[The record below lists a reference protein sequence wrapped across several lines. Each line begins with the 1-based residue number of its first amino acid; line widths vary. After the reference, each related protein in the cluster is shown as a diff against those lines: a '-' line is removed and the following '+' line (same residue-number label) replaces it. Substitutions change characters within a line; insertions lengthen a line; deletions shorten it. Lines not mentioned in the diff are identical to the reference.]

1 MAKESDPDS
10 RPITVEELIARTSDE
25 NAFPRADSLSVR
37 RAATGRKAAS
47 ADDSGPTA
55 SGMPGYTPPPAKT
68 RNRVVGASGMPAY
81 TPSGDAKR
89 PADSANVVTGIIPVV
104 SGGEDDSDRLD
115 TGELRAVDPDDL
127 LGEDLP
133 SGGQPADDRASR
145 TDTGTIPAAAAAVGA
160 AGAGTDEGD
169 ETAVADA
176 ADGFD
181 DFDDNDDAEG
191 GDHLASS
198 DELEAAQRADAET
211 AESATDTDEDSAAD
225 RSPIWSWLG
234 LIGEVILGVAVGAGL
249 FWGFTV
255 LWKQYVYFALILAVL
270 VIFAIVTFAYVLRK
284 RDLPTTLL
292 ALAVGLIV
300 TIGPLVLLV

>member
-47 ADDSGPTA
+47 ADESAPTA
-55 SGMPGYTPPPAKT
+55 SGMPEYTPPAAKP
-68 RNRVVGASGMPAY
+68 RNRVVGASGMPAH
-81 TPSGDAKR
+81 TPSGDDERRTDERRKD
-89 PADSANVVTGIIPVV
+89 PATAVTGIIPVV
-104 SGGEDDSDRLD
+104 SDDEDSDRLD
-115 TGELRAVDPDDL
+115 TGELRPVDPDDL
-127 LGEDLP
+127 VGEDLP
-133 SGGQPADDRASR
+133 AGESPAADDAKRPA
-145 TDTGTIPAAAAAVGA
+145 TGAIPAAAGA
-160 AGAGTDEGD
+160 ALIGARGKGE
-169 ETAVADA
+169 A
-176 ADGFD
+176 ATTGEAD
-181 DFDDNDDAEG
+181 DFVDVDDAEG
-191 GDHLASS
+191 GDHLASR
-198 DELEAAQRADAET
+198 DELAAAERADAEA
-211 AESATDTDEDSAAD
+211 AEAEEDDAEEGDTG
-225 RSPIWSWLG
+225 RSPIWGWLG
-234 LIGEVILGVAVGAGL
+234 LLGEVILGVAVGAGL

-255 LWKQYVYFALILAVL
+255 LWKQYVYFALVLAVL